1 MNLHEYQAKSLL
13 AGMGMPCPKE
23 IAIQQISQL
32 ADAWQHI
39 ACPSKGA
46 VLKAQVHA
54 GGRGKAGG
62 VKVLKQLPEAQAFV
76 QQMLGSQLVT
86 YQTGPEGQYVSSILL
101 CENIYP
107 VRQELYFG
115 MVVDRESQRVTF
127 IVSPEGG
134 VEIEKVAH
142 ETPEKISSVSID
154 PLTGVQPCH
163 IREMFAVLQLE
174 HGLFAAFSRLVNQ
187 AWKAFNELDFALLE
201 INPLVLRE
209 TGEFMCA
216 DAKVSLDDN
225 ALYRHPEPVCYVMKP
240 RKIHAKARQR
250 SLILIMSRW
259 TEISAAWSMVQGWL
273 WQPWTSSSYTVN
285 NPQTSWMLA
294 VAQPRSASVKPFG

>member
-32 ADAWQHI
+32 ADARQHI

-107 VRQELYFG
+107 VRRELYFG

-174 HGLFAAFSRLVNQ
+174 HGLFAAFSR
-187 AWKAFNELDFALLE
+187 
-201 INPLVLRE
+201 P
-209 TGEFMCA
+209 G
-216 DAKVSLDDN
+216 
-225 ALYRHPEPVCYVMKP
+225 
-240 RKIHAKARQR
+240 
-250 SLILIMSRW
+250 
-259 TEISAAWSMVQGWL
+259 
-273 WQPWTSSSYTVN
+273 
-285 NPQTSWMLA
+285 
-294 VAQPRSASVKPFG
+294 

>member
-1 MNLHEYQAKSLL
+1 
-13 AGMGMPCPKE
+13 
-23 IAIQQISQL
+23 
-32 ADAWQHI
+32 
-39 ACPSKGA
+39 
-46 VLKAQVHA
+46 
-54 GGRGKAGG
+54 
-62 VKVLKQLPEAQAFV
+62 
-76 QQMLGSQLVT
+76 MLGSQLVT

-174 HGLFAAFSRLVNQ
+174 HGLFATFSRLVNQ

-294 VAQPRSASVKPFG
+294 VAQPGARQ

>member
-174 HGLFAAFSRLVNQ
+174 HGLFATFSRLVNQ

-225 ALYRHPEPVCYVMKP
+225 ALYRHPELQVL
-240 RKIHAKARQR
+240 RDE
-250 SLILIMSRW
+250 
-259 TEISAAWSMVQGWL
+259 T
-273 WQPWTSSSYTVN
+273 
-285 NPQTSWMLA
+285 
-294 VAQPRSASVKPFG
+294 

>member
-1 MNLHEYQAKSLL
+1 
-13 AGMGMPCPKE
+13 
-23 IAIQQISQL
+23 
-32 ADAWQHI
+32 
-39 ACPSKGA
+39 
-46 VLKAQVHA
+46 
-54 GGRGKAGG
+54 
-62 VKVLKQLPEAQAFV
+62 
-76 QQMLGSQLVT
+76 
-86 YQTGPEGQYVSSILL
+86 
-101 CENIYP
+101 
-107 VRQELYFG
+107 

-142 ETPEKISSVSID
+142 ETPEKISSISID

-225 ALYRHPEPVCYVMKP
+225 ALYRHPELQRYAMKP
-240 RKIHAKARQR
+240 VKIRAKARRR
-250 SLILIMSRW
+250 SLILTMSRW
-259 TEISAAWSMVQGWL
+259 TETSAAWSMVPDWL
-273 WQPWTSSSYTVN
+273 WQPWTSSNCTVN
-285 NPQTSWMLA
+285 NQQTSGCWRWRNSGA
-294 VAQPRSASVKPFG
+294 RQ

>member
-1 MNLHEYQAKSLL
+1 
-13 AGMGMPCPKE
+13 
-23 IAIQQISQL
+23 
-32 ADAWQHI
+32 
-39 ACPSKGA
+39 
-46 VLKAQVHA
+46 
-54 GGRGKAGG
+54 
-62 VKVLKQLPEAQAFV
+62 
-76 QQMLGSQLVT
+76 
-86 YQTGPEGQYVSSILL
+86 
-101 CENIYP
+101 
-107 VRQELYFG
+107 

-240 RKIHAKARQR
+240 RR
-250 SLILIMSRW
+250 STR
-259 TEISAAWSMVQGWL
+259 
-273 WQPWTSSSYTVN
+273 
-285 NPQTSWMLA
+285 
-294 VAQPRSASVKPFG
+294 KPCSEA

>member
-101 CENIYP
+101 CETSIRYARNSI
-107 VRQELYFG
+107 LAWWW
-115 MVVDRESQRVTF
+115 
-127 IVSPEGG
+127 IVKASG
-134 VEIEKVAH
+134 
-142 ETPEKISSVSID
+142 
-154 PLTGVQPCH
+154 
-163 IREMFAVLQLE
+163 
-174 HGLFAAFSRLVNQ
+174 SRLLSARKVV
-187 AWKAFNELDFALLE
+187 WKLKKSPMRHRRKSAVSAL
-201 INPLVLRE
+201 
-209 TGEFMCA
+209 
-216 DAKVSLDDN
+216 
-225 ALYRHPEPVCYVMKP
+225 
-240 RKIHAKARQR
+240 IH
-250 SLILIMSRW
+250 
-259 TEISAAWSMVQGWL
+259 
-273 WQPWTSSSYTVN
+273 
-285 NPQTSWMLA
+285 
-294 VAQPRSASVKPFG
+294 

>member
-225 ALYRHPEPVCYVMKP
+225 ALYRHPELQVLRDETQEDP
-240 RKIHAKARQR
+240 RESQ
-250 SLILIMSRW
+250 
-259 TEISAAWSMVQGWL
+259 
-273 WQPWTSSSYTVN
+273 
-285 NPQTSWMLA
+285 
-294 VAQPRSASVKPFG
+294 

>member
-1 MNLHEYQAKSLL
+1 M
-13 AGMGMPCPKE
+13 
-23 IAIQQISQL
+23 
-32 ADAWQHI
+32 
-39 ACPSKGA
+39 
-46 VLKAQVHA
+46 
-54 GGRGKAGG
+54 
-62 VKVLKQLPEAQAFV
+62 LKQLPEAQAFV

-225 ALYRHPEPVCYVMKP
+225 ALYRHPELQVLRDETQEDP
-240 RKIHAKARQR
+240 RE

>member
-115 MVVDRESQRVTF
+115 MVVDRESQRVSF

-187 AWKAFNELDFALLE
+187 AWKAFNELDFALLKLTLWCCGKRA
-201 INPLVLRE
+201 NLCVQTR
-209 TGEFMCA
+209 
-216 DAKVSLDDN
+216 K
-225 ALYRHPEPVCYVMKP
+225 YRWMITRCIVTRNSRCYVMKP

-285 NPQTSWMLA
+285 NPQTSSMLA